1 MAPYLLI
8 AFSSKNTVAKQQQI
22 LFDSCVFL
30 KSVLCLLGIMFL
42 NVPFSVLS
50 ESYSLHSYTS
60 QYFPIAIETA
70 CEESTAE

>member
-1 MAPYLLI
+1 
-8 AFSSKNTVAKQQQI
+8 
-22 LFDSCVFL
+22 
-30 KSVLCLLGIMFL
+30 MFL

-70 CEESTAE
+70 CEESTVSNLRFLLNPKCLPDWTSA